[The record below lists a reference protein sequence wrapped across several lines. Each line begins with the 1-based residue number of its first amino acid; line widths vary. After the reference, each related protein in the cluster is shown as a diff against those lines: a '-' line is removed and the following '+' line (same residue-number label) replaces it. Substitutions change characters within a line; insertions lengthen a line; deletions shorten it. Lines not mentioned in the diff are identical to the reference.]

1 MDSNATLDELE
12 GPGWADPDYPSA
24 MVQRIRALGRIPL
37 REFTPE
43 DYRLIITQH
52 RALNTLLPR
61 ALEILEADP
70 FAEGDYYAG
79 DLLIA
84 ITQIPRQS
92 WPEHPE
98 LQARA
103 KRVVAAAIARLADV
117 DEIDR
122 DQLEP
127 MLRDAYERL

>member
-24 MVQRIRALGRIPL
+24 MVQRIGALGRIPL

-84 ITQIPRQS
+84 ITQIPRES
-92 WPEHPE
+92 WQKHSE

-103 KRVVAAAIARLADV
+103 KRVVAAAIARLPDV

>member
-61 ALEILEADP
+61 AFEIVEADP

-84 ITQIPRQS
+84 ITQVPRQS
-92 WPEHPE
+92 WQEHSE

-117 DEIDR
+117 DEIDH